1 MKKMHRERFKE
12 LPPEQQEVIE
22 ELVNTLASHQNL
34 DTDRTT
40 RLVKLLVKMIAND
53 LRRLTLQQD
62 KEAFE
67 VQRLREIQGYDS

>member
-1 MKKMHRERFKE
+1 MERFKE
-12 LPPEQQEVIE
+12 LPPEQQAVIE
-22 ELVNTLASHQNL
+22 ELVNTLARHQNL

-40 RLVKLLVKMIAND
+40 YVVKLLVKMTAND
-53 LRRLTLQQD
+53 LRRLVLQQD